1 MRWSLQADAFERLDG
16 VYINGMIEL
25 SNRDFDMQ
33 TTNHAVIN
41 AVDAQLKEVGM
52 PTYSEL
58 VALLNDAKRLG
69 LTFDIGTAYIRRSF
83 IDKQTELRTRI
94 EQVNDAVA

>member
-1 MRWSLQADAFERLDG
+1 
-16 VYINGMIEL
+16 
-25 SNRDFDMQ
+25 
-33 TTNHAVIN
+33 
-41 AVDAQLKEVGM
+41 M

-94 EQVNDAVA
+94 KQVNDAVA